1 MNRESMLKPALIGG
15 VALGIL
21 SALPMIG
28 MFNCV
33 CCAWVV
39 AGGLLAA
46 HLYVKESSSP
56 VSLGR
61 GAALGLITGGIG
73 AVISAL
79 FSIPIFLMS
88 SGLGKFNFAEALKQ
102 QMDKMP
108 NVPPESRQMMETLA
122 ANGGMT
128 FLFVILGFFFSLI
141 VFSLFGLIGSTI
153 GVALFEKRTVG
164 TPPSNPP
171 VIPPPV
177 DLPPPP
183 VE

>member
-33 CCAWVV
+33 CCAWVI

-61 GAALGLITGGIG
+61 GAALGLITGAIG
-73 AVISAL
+73 AVISTL

-88 SGLGKFNFAEALKQ
+88 GGIGKYNFTDALKQ
-102 QMDKMP
+102 QMDKMG
-108 NVPPESRQMMETLA
+108 NVPPETRQMMESLA

-128 FLFVILGFFFSLI
+128 FLFLILGFFFSLI
-141 VFSLFGLIGSTI
+141 VFALFGLIGSTI
-153 GVALFEKRTVG
+153 GVALFEKRAIG

-171 VIPPPV
+171 VEPPTAE
-177 DLPPPP
+177 LPPPP
-183 VE
+183 AE